1 MQLHVNYHKTSF
13 SENAQ
18 LLLLTYGKFKR
29 NYAQNLFSSVIQNNR
44 DILEIIFCHTNK
56 FFLRRHATR

>member
-44 DILEIIFCHTNK
+44 DTGKLFFVILTS
-56 FFLRRHATR
+56 FLRRHAT